1 MINNIFLEIK
11 NQYFSY
17 LKTMKIPITS
27 EAFKIKEIKN
37 LKKLR
42 LITILFLALVNAGII
57 GFFLYMFYSV
67 YRDKNVSESF
77 FSYISPTIFYLEFVL
92 ILPLGGVS
100 LLVNNRFNLF
110 ITELEDLDDDYF
122 ALYERFANYSFR
134 AFAHIPLY
142 LMSQKGLI
150 LIKNFKKIIIPAHL
164 ISEIRIK
171 NVNLGRVGSRCYVSF
186 FNGNQRID
194 KITYQSTHPPEVK
207 FLKQNIDKLNINIRI
222 QEYS

>member
-1 MINNIFLEIK
+1 ME
-11 NQYFSY
+11 
-17 LKTMKIPITS
+17 IPITS